1 MEVGFDNRQTAFDM
15 VCTMLDKR
23 VRRKIL
29 YLGSKDD
36 TRDEQRYQGIA
47 MR

>member
-1 MEVGFDNRQTAFDM
+1 MIIGRLLFDM

-36 TRDEQRYQGIA
+36 TRDEQRYQGVLRCDDA
-47 MR
+47 A